1 MTAADLNPPA
11 EKEEWSMPIRL
22 GVPEL
27 LIVLLIVVLIFGVGR
42 VKEIGTAIREF
53 RNSLRD
59 DDEEKEKA
67 EEKKEA

>member
-1 MTAADLNPPA
+1 
-11 EKEEWSMPIRL
+11 MPIRL

>member
-1 MTAADLNPPA
+1 
-11 EKEEWSMPIRL
+11 MPIRI

-53 RNSLRD
+53 RKSLKD
-59 DDEEKEKA
+59 DDEPAKEPA
-67 EEKKEA
+67 NTEGEKKS